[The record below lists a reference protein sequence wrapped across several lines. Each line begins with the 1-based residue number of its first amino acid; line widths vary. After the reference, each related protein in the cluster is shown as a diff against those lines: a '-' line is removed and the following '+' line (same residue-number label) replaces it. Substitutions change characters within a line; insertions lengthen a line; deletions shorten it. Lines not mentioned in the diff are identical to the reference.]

1 LRILVPSDG
10 DAVEAERE
18 RRETDRSAQRREQ
31 LAEVLMADGQRT
43 VHLTVGPQ
51 PLLVVLVALAGALV
65 TFGVLTAAHRQLG
78 WALAALLVALLLEPL
93 VRALD
98 RHLPRALAIVVGLL
112 LAVTVVGAVVY
123 GVLSDV
129 GNQLDRV
136 REAAPEAARELEQ
149 SERFGATASDFRL
162 EQRVQEVVDRLEDPT
177 SGIGNEAASAA
188 GTYFLCGI
196 LVIFF
201 LVWGPRYASAAIDQI
216 GDPARRW
223 TGRNIV
229 RQAVRR
235 GRIYVLSAIGR
246 GLVAGAATAALCRWE
261 DVPGPIVLGV
271 TVAATTAMPGFGIM
285 LGALP
290 ALLLEAGLGTAGGT
304 WRLLVAFLVLQAL
317 DVIVL
322 REVVVPRSVTVGSA
336 AIVIAVV
343 VGFEIYGLGGSVYGA
358 ALAVFVVALLDAAAD
373 RDITI
378 VDVIPELTEEAPP
391 AAAPSR

>member
-1 LRILVPSDG
+1 V
-10 DAVEAERE
+10 
-18 RRETDRSAQRREQ
+18 
-31 LAEVLMADGQRT
+31 ADGQRT
-43 VHLTVGPQ
+43 LHLTIGPQ
-51 PLLVVLVALAGALV
+51 PLVVVLLGLAGALV
-65 TFGVLTAAHRQLG
+65 SFGILTAAHRQLG
-78 WALAALLVALLLEPL
+78 WAFAAVLVAVLLEPL
-93 VRALD
+93 VRMLD
-98 RHLPRALAIVVGLL
+98 GHLPRGVAIVVGLL
-112 LAVTVVGAVVY
+112 LAATVVGVVVF

-136 REAAPEAARELEQ
+136 REAAPEAARELEE
-149 SERFGATASDFRL
+149 SERFGATARDFRL
-162 EQRVQEVVDRLEDPT
+162 EERVREVVDRLEDPT

-201 LVWGPRYASAAIDQI
+201 LVWGPRYASAAIEQVS
-216 GDPARRW
+216 DPARRW
-223 TGRNIV
+223 TARNVV
-229 RQAVRR
+229 RQGVRR

-246 GLVAGAATAALCRWE
+246 GLVAGSATAALCWWE

-271 TVAATTAMPGFGIM
+271 TVAATTAMPGFGIV

-290 ALLLEAGLGTAGGT
+290 ALLLEAGLGTADGV
-304 WRLLVAFLVLQAL
+304 WRLLVAFLVLQAIDIL
-317 DVIVL
+317 VV

-358 ALAVFVVALLDAAAD
+358 AVAVFLVALLDAAAQ

-378 VDVIPELTEEAPP
+378 VDVIPELTEEPSP
-391 AAAPSR
+391 AAG